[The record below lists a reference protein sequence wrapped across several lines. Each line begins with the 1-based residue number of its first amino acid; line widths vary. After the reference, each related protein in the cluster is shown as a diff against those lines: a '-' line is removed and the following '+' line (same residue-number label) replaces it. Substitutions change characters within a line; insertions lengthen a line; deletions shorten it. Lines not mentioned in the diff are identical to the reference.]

1 MPVMITT
8 PGFAFLCVFNVLKR
22 TGGMLF
28 DPTGRHQNLSRLKR
42 NTMKKRFISLTT
54 GILTLLLFSCSK
66 STTETPAPVYSLEG
80 KWTGSFNNGAGGPAN
95 YFALTFKSGGA
106 GGALVVHANNS
117 LTPDVANGNWTL
129 AGDSLSATYSFTGS
143 SAIYSLAARYNIH
156 SNILTGTVGLSPATT
171 GEAVFSVTKE

>member
-42 NTMKKRFISLTT
+42 NTMKKIHQPDNRHSYPSS
-54 GILTLLLFSCSK
+54 FSCSK

-80 KWTGSFNNGAGGPAN
+80 KMDRQ
-95 YFALTFKSGGA
+95 LQ
-106 GGALVVHANNS
+106 
-117 LTPDVANGNWTL
+117 
-129 AGDSLSATYSFTGS
+129 
-143 SAIYSLAARYNIH
+143 
-156 SNILTGTVGLSPATT
+156 
-171 GEAVFSVTKE
+171 

>member
-1 MPVMITT
+1 MPVHSDSAL
-8 PGFAFLCVFNVLKR
+8 PFFLWIFNVRTR
-22 TGGMLF
+22 TGGILF
-28 DPTGRHQNLSRLKR
+28 DPTGSHQNLSRQKR

-117 LTPDVANGNWTL
+117 LTPDVANGTWTL